1 MLAFLAADFTQK
13 DCHPQKK
20 RDVRAWGNHLS
31 SCIQKI
37 KILYHNYNLN
47 VVINYEAQTQH
58 QRCCTSVRCGD
69 VPRTP
74 LLARLAASGLVD
86 SMCFKPIRIDAA
98 PTRADSR
105 GIGPT

>member
-58 QRCCTSVRCGD
+58 LHQRPMRRRAED
-69 VPRTP
+69 AA
-74 LLARLAASGLVD
+74 ARASGHVD